1 LKISVIFTTYNS
13 PVWLQKVLWG
23 WAMQSH
29 DIHEIVIADDGS
41 DAETRTVI
49 EKFRNEYPITIK
61 HVWQEDNGF
70 QKCRILNK
78 AILAAEGEYLVVS
91 DGDCIPRADF
101 IAQHRKYA
109 EPGYF
114 LSGGYFKLPMS
125 TSQLICKDDIISQQC
140 FDKEWL
146 IENGVKPSLKF
157 MKLTAGPIRSRLYNT
172 LTTTKPTWNGHNASC
187 FRSDA
192 IRVNGFDERMRYG
205 GEDVEFGYRLKN
217 AGVKTKQIRY
227 SAVCIHLDHERG
239 YVNEADRERNRAILD
254 KTVKEKH
261 VVTPAGISQHAS
273 DDEIHVSRH
282 HQ

>member
-13 PVWLQKVLWG
+13 PVWLEKVLCG
-23 WAMQSH
+23 WTRQN
-29 DIHEIVIADDGS
+29 DDFHEIVIADDGS
-41 DAETRTVI
+41 EAETRAVI
-49 EKFRNEYPITIK
+49 ERFRSESPIQIK

-78 AILAAEGEYLVVS
+78 AILAADGDYLVVS

-101 IAQHRKYA
+101 ISRHREHA

-114 LSGGYFKLPMS
+114 LSGGYFKLPIT
-125 TSQLICKDDIISQQC
+125 TSQLISKGDIISQQC
-140 FDKEWL
+140 FDKKWL
-146 IENGVKPSLKF
+146 IENGVKPSMKF
-157 MKLTAGPIRSRLYNT
+157 MKLTAGPVRSRLFNT

-205 GEDVEFGYRLKN
+205 GEDVEFGYRLRN
-217 AGVKTKQIRY
+217 AGIKAKQIRY

-239 YVNEADRERNRAILD
+239 YVNEEDWKRNREIRN
-254 KTVKEKH
+254 KTVNEKLSR
-261 VVTPAGISQHAS
+261 TPAGITELEQAGS
-273 DDEIHVSRH
+273 
-282 HQ
+282 

>member
-1 LKISVIFTTYNS
+1 MGSNLKISVIFTTYNS
-13 PVWLQKVLWG
+13 PVWLEKVLWG
-23 WAMQSH
+23 WARQN
-29 DIHEIVIADDGS
+29 DNFHEIVIADDGS
-41 DAETRTVI
+41 QDETRAVI
-49 EKFRNEYPITIK
+49 DRFRREYPITVK

-78 AILAAEGEYLVVS
+78 AILAAEGEYMVVS

-101 IAQHRKYA
+101 IAQHRKHA

-114 LSGGYFKLPMS
+114 LSGGYFKLPMI
-125 TSQLICKDDIISQQC
+125 TSRLISKDDIISQRC

-157 MKLTAGPIRSRLYNT
+157 MKLTAGPVRSRLYNT

-205 GEDVEFGYRLKN
+205 GEDVEFGYRLRN
-217 AGVKTKQIRY
+217 AGIKARQIRY

-239 YVNEADRERNRAILD
+239 YVNEEDLERNRSILD
-254 KTVKEKH
+254 KTVKENH

-273 DDEIHVSRH
+273 DD
-282 HQ
+282 

>member
-1 LKISVIFTTYNS
+1 MGSNLKISVIFTTYNS
-13 PVWLQKVLWG
+13 PVWLEKVLWG
-23 WAMQSH
+23 WARQN
-29 DIHEIVIADDGS
+29 DNFHEIVIADDGS
-41 DAETRTVI
+41 QDETRAVI
-49 EKFRNEYPITIK
+49 DRFRREYPITVK

-78 AILAAEGEYLVVS
+78 AIQAAEGEYLVVS

-101 IAQHRKYA
+101 IAQHRKHA

-114 LSGGYFKLPMS
+114 LSGGYFKLPMI
-125 TSQLICKDDIISQQC
+125 TSRLISKDDIISQRC

-157 MKLTAGPIRSRLYNT
+157 MKLTAGPVRSRLYNT

-205 GEDVEFGYRLKN
+205 GEDVEFGYRLRN
-217 AGVKTKQIRY
+217 AGIKARQIRY

-239 YVNEADRERNRAILD
+239 YVNEEDLERNRSILD
-254 KTVKEKH
+254 KTVKENH

-273 DDEIHVSRH
+273 DD
-282 HQ
+282 

>member
-1 LKISVIFTTYNS
+1 M
-13 PVWLQKVLWG
+13 LWG
-23 WAMQSH
+23 WARQSV
-29 DIHEIVIADDGS
+29 DFHEIVIADDGS
-41 DAETRTVI
+41 DTETGAVI
-49 EKFRNEYPITIK
+49 ERFRSECPITVK

-101 IAQHRKYA
+101 IAQHRKHA
-109 EPGYF
+109 EPGYYM
-114 LSGGYFKLPMS
+114 SGGYFKLPMT
-125 TSQLICKDDIISQQC
+125 TSRLISKDDIISQRC

-192 IRVNGFDERMRYG
+192 LRVNGFDERMRYG
-205 GEDVEFGYRLKN
+205 GEDVEFGYRLRN
-217 AGVKTKQIRY
+217 AGIKARQIRY

-239 YVNEADRERNRAILD
+239 YVNEEDLERNRLILD

-261 VVTPAGISQHAS
+261 TVTPAGISQHAGE
-273 DDEIHVSRH
+273 D
-282 HQ
+282 